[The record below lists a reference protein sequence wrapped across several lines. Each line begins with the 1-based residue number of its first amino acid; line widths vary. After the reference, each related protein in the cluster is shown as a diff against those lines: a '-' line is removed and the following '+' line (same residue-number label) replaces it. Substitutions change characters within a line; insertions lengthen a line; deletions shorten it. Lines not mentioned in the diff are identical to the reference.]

1 MSAFAAAR
9 TTQDVTA
16 KGKHETLLLR
26 ANIQDQLNRLLT
38 QLEDLEELKD
48 EFTEDEYNETKAE
61 TLDQLREFQAFLE
74 RSLRGDMTLVD
85 EFGTAQ
91 LAIQAAVSDAF
102 KTPEVIRMFA
112 QKQPDQLR
120 LRLAALQR
128 DAKLKS
134 GGVSKDAFQRQ
145 AVEIL
150 VALKKMGTELTA
162 EEAAFLDSLSSAA
175 QLESAVDSVGDVTQA
190 GLMSAASK
198 QVRHAEK

>member
-1 MSAFAAAR
+1 
-9 TTQDVTA
+9 
-16 KGKHETLLLR
+16 
-26 ANIQDQLNRLLT
+26 
-38 QLEDLEELKD
+38 
-48 EFTEDEYNETKAE
+48 
-61 TLDQLREFQAFLE
+61 
-74 RSLRGDMTLVD
+74 
-85 EFGTAQ
+85 
-91 LAIQAAVSDAF
+91 VSDAF

-120 LRLAALQR
+120 LRLASLQR

-162 EEAAFLDSLSSAA
+162 EESAFLASLSSAA

-190 GLMSAASK
+190 GLMNEASK
-198 QVRHAEK
+198 QVRHAEKE

>member
-1 MSAFAAAR
+1 MRTEFSA
-9 TTQDVTA
+9 
-16 KGKHETLLLR
+16 
-26 ANIQDQLNRLLT
+26 
-38 QLEDLEELKD
+38 EEYD
-48 EFTEDEYNETKAE
+48 ETKAE
-61 TLDQLREFQAFLE
+61 TLSQLREFQQFLE

-112 QKQPDQLR
+112 NKQPDQLR

-128 DAKLKS
+128 DVKIKQIT
-134 GGVSKDAFQRQ
+134 KEAFQRQ

-162 EEAAFLDSLSSAA
+162 EEVTFLESLSSSA
-175 QLESAVDSVGDVTQA
+175 QLESAVDNVGDVTQGA
-190 GLMSAASK
+190 LMNAASV
-198 QVRHAEK
+198 QVRQAEK